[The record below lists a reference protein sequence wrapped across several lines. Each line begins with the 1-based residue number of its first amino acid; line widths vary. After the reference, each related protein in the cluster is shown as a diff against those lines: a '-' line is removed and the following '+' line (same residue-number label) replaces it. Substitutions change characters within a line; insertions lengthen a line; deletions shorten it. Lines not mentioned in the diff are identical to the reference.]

1 MKKPARMQGPI
12 YRDEP
17 LALFSAS
24 EMDRELQR
32 FSEGIIGSAKTKQDV
47 TEEDWAV
54 FMFSLRSCFGCSAPE
69 SDTVTH
75 ALDGSEPHLVLWLKS
90 KVDAVREQLQA
101 LVTDERRKQ
110 GGFLHEEDLLFL
122 LPVGFPARFDMLIGE
137 GRLQV
142 AKVEQY
148 DLLRK

>member
-1 MKKPARMQGPI
+1 MKKLARMQDPI

-24 EMDRELQR
+24 EMDKELQR
-32 FSEGIIGSAKTKQDV
+32 FSEGIIGSTMTKQDV
-47 TEEDWAV
+47 TEEGWAV

-69 SDTVTH
+69 SDTVMH
-75 ALDGSEPHLVLWLKS
+75 ALDGSEPNLVLWLKS
-90 KVDAVREQLQA
+90 KVDAVRERLQS

-110 GGFLHEEDLLFL
+110 GGILHEEDLLLL
-122 LPVGFPARFDMLIGE
+122 LPVGFPARFDLLIGE

-148 DLLRK
+148 DLLR